1 MQSSTQMPP
10 FFCPTEQ
17 IKLWLNI
24 TVEPAELK
32 VMIWLAWAE
41 DSIAEPVDLQRKGL
55 TVDTKLKYE
64 NYTRKEANIDSPHDS
79 RFLKITLMLL

>member
-1 MQSSTQMPP
+1 M
-10 FFCPTEQ
+10 
-17 IKLWLNI
+17 
-24 TVEPAELK
+24 
-32 VMIWLAWAE
+32 MIWLAWAE
-41 DSIAEPVDLQRKGL
+41 DSIAEPVDLQRKGS

>member
-1 MQSSTQMPP
+1 MKPMQGQR
-10 FFCPTEQ
+10 Q
-17 IKLWLNI
+17 INRF
-24 TVEPAELK
+24 TVGRGVFK

-64 NYTRKEANIDSPHDS
+64 NYTRKEANIDSPYD
-79 RFLKITLMLL
+79 RR